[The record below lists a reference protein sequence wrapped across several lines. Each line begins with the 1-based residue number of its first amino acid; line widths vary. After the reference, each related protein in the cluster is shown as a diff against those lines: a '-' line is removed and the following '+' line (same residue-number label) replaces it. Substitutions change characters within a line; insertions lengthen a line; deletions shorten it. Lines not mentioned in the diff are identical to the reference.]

1 MTKQPR
7 RITVFAG
14 QILVGILV
22 LPMLATPLSAVA
34 AATGPAI
41 GPLRI
46 LTAVPVQKYAKL
58 EVAFD
63 ITDTAATNPY
73 FPYDPNPPAGIQTG
87 AGISADALLLPPG
100 QADWA
105 ASKTLPCFYYQP
117 VQELGSGAEV
127 ALAPT
132 GKAEWR
138 CRFTPETAGQW
149 QYKIRATDAGGTTES
164 AIHEFDCIDSNRKGF
179 IRVSPTDS
187 RFFEFSDGTP
197 LVTPLINVEEG
208 SPLNSVAEI
217 RQNIQKMG
225 QNGIRFVRWF
235 PTGEGANYAAIPFGD
250 SLRMSW
256 RFGGSASVLDDVD
269 TAAGKLFS
277 FQPYYYSIQ
286 ELPGLPGARYR
297 LSLRAKITGEQ
308 VLRAGINSASVDVC
322 SASSTYHQS
331 NGHSDTCTYK
341 RDGWNDYSVS
351 FTNSSNAPAIAVNIS
366 GLYVNSDAPAPYSSV
381 QSGKIRIHSIV
392 LQRDESGSGGWGP
405 NLLTRSD
412 PDTFAYVDQVSA
424 ATLDEI
430 FRVSEQYGVYHKLT
444 LFHKNDDILNR
455 FLPDGTV
462 TSNWDDL
469 DRPFYS
475 APGQAARWYENAYVR
490 YFVAR
495 WSYTPALHSLEL
507 ANENHLTQE
516 SYAAGFALTNLVHGL
531 SPRRV
536 LMSNSFWGWLVD
548 PYFNDPTNKDAID
561 YSDKHWYANEAG
573 WGTSEYAGE
582 VISAQYKDSA
592 AYVRECWSR
601 FKEYEASL
609 RLDEPIVRGEGGVA
623 RSGTEPQHSD
633 IPSDP
638 KGTYY
643 HKKLWA
649 HVGSLGYSCDGE
661 WYPRLFVPYSNIQFP
676 NITYNLEKMFGA
688 YERFIQA
695 EPLSN
700 GRYREI
706 GTDLTSGTGQ
716 ILLADMAGSLR
727 AWGRLDPIAGKGMLW
742 IDNANHTWWNVV
754 QGSAILAAG
763 ARLTVQGLPAGT
775 YSAEWWDTTAGA
787 ATRTE
792 TYTVGADGRLSFT
805 VSNLADDV
813 AIKFTNTELAQTS
826 VPLDQGWNLV
836 ALPLIPANPS
846 PGAIFASIAGQYSAV
861 FAYNAC
867 DSFDPWKRFDPNAPA
882 FVNDLTT
889 ISIGQGLWIQATAD
903 TTVTITG
910 SMPGGVSIPLCTGM
924 NLFGYPAKTSVP
936 LPDALASIG
945 GKYARVYTYDP
956 TVTADPWKMFDP
968 SAPSSANDLNTMGP
982 GKGYWVQI
990 RDPAVLVLNTQSA
1003 TVNVEEPAA
1012 GENAIHALPAVVT
1025 NDGPPSLP
1033 GVTFDVRKLSS
1044 LLTGRQGR

>member
-1 MTKQPR
+1 MTEQPR
-7 RITVFAG
+7 HNTVFVDHILVR
-14 QILVGILV
+14 ILVGILIW
-22 LPMLATPLSAVA
+22 PMLVTPTSAA
-34 AATGPAI
+34 IAGPTI

-46 LTAVPVQKYAKL
+46 LTTGSVQKYAKL

-63 ITDTAATNPY
+63 ITNTAATNMY
-73 FPYDPNPPAGIQTG
+73 FPYDTNPPAGIQPGT
-87 AGISADALLLPPG
+87 GISVNALLLPPG
-100 QADWA
+100 QANWA

-138 CRFTPETAGQW
+138 CRFTPETTGQW

-164 AIHEFDCIDSNRKGF
+164 AIHAFDCVNSNRKGF

-197 LVTPLINVEEG
+197 FVAPLINVEEG
-208 SPLNSVAEI
+208 SPFNSVAEI

-235 PTGEGANYAAIPFGD
+235 PTGEGANYDVIPFGD
-250 SLRMSW
+250 SLSMSW

-277 FQPYYYSIQ
+277 FKPYYYSIQ
-286 ELPGLPGARYR
+286 ELPGLPGASYR
-297 LSLRAKITGEQ
+297 LSFRAKITGEQ

-351 FTNSSNAPAIAVNIS
+351 FTNSSNASAITVNLS
-366 GLYVNSDAPAPYSSV
+366 GLYVSSDAPAPYSSV
-381 QSGKIRIHSIV
+381 QSGRIRIHSIL
-392 LQRDESGSGGWGP
+392 LQRDETGSGGWGP

-412 PDTFAYVDQVSA
+412 PDTFKYVDQVA
-424 ATLDEI
+424 AARLDEA

-444 LFHKNDDILNR
+444 LFHKNDEILNR

-462 TSNWDDL
+462 TSSWDDL

-475 APGQAARWYENAYVR
+475 APGQAARWYENAYAR

-516 SYAAGFALTNLVHGL
+516 SYAAGFALTNLVHSL
-531 SPRRV
+531 SPRRI

-548 PYFNDPTNKDAID
+548 PYFNDPTNKHAID
-561 YSDKHWYANEAG
+561 YSDKHWYANESG
-573 WGTSEYAGE
+573 SGSPEDPGE
-582 VISAQYKDSA
+582 LISAQYKDSA

-601 FKEYEASL
+601 FKEYEAGF
-609 RLDEPIVRGEGGVA
+609 RLGEPIVRGEGGVA
-623 RSGTEPQHSD
+623 RSGTEPQHPD
-633 IPSDP
+633 IPRDP

-649 HVGSLGYSCDGE
+649 DAGVLGYSCDGE
-661 WYPRLFVPYSNIQFP
+661 WYPRLFVPYSATQFP
-676 NITYNLEKMFGA
+676 NSAYNLEKMFGA
-688 YERFIQA
+688 YERFMQG

-706 GTDLTSGTGQ
+706 GTDLATGTGQ
-716 ILLADMAGSLR
+716 VLLADRKGSLR
-727 AWGRLDPIAGKGMLW
+727 AWGRLDPVAGKGMLW

-754 QGSAILAAG
+754 QGSAILVAG

-775 YSAEWWDTTAGA
+775 YAAGWWDTTAGA

-805 VSNLADDV
+805 VSNLAGDV
-813 AIKFTNTELAQTS
+813 AVKFTNTRLLQ
-826 VPLDQGWNLV
+826 
-836 ALPLIPANPS
+836 
-846 PGAIFASIAGQYSAV
+846 
-861 FAYNAC
+861 
-867 DSFDPWKRFDPNAPA
+867 
-882 FVNDLTT
+882 
-889 ISIGQGLWIQATAD
+889 
-903 TTVTITG
+903 
-910 SMPGGVSIPLCTGM
+910 VSIPLI
-924 NLFGYPAKTSVP
+924 K
-936 LPDALASIG
+936 
-945 GKYARVYTYDP
+945 
-956 TVTADPWKMFDP
+956 
-968 SAPSSANDLNTMGP
+968 
-982 GKGYWVQI
+982 
-990 RDPAVLVLNTQSA
+990 
-1003 TVNVEEPAA
+1003 A
-1012 GENAIHALPAVVT
+1012 GTP
-1025 NDGPPSLP
+1025 
-1033 GVTFDVRKLSS
+1033 
-1044 LLTGRQGR
+1044 